1 MDNLTWS
8 ALCEKITELIA
19 ENESLK
25 SGDIWYNE
33 CQRLMAEYPG
43 PTLFSGQADCR
54 SQSVKTG
61 ISIFPR
67 LSAL

>member
-33 CQRLMAEYPG
+33 CQRLMAENEKLTQKLEG
-43 PTLFSGQADCR
+43 LQGANEALEITL
-54 SQSVKTG
+54 SVAGK
-61 ISIFPR
+61 
-67 LSAL
+67 